1 MTQVQGV
8 PPSTLATLLPT
19 IDRISFPNI
28 YAAMQILATLPVT
41 TCTCERSISTLRRL
55 KTYLRNAMTENR
67 LNNLALLHIHR
78 DIHID
83 VQEVVD
89 QFAIR
94 HPRRMKLVDIL
105 NSDPS

>member
-1 MTQVQGV
+1 
-8 PPSTLATLLPT
+8 
-19 IDRISFPNI
+19 
-28 YAAMQILATLPVT
+28 
-41 TCTCERSISTLRRL
+41 
-55 KTYLRNAMTENR
+55 MTENR